1 MQALGNDMPV
11 HVPRKLL
18 PVVSRQLLVTRLF
31 YAGYTSSTMEEHS
44 VVLAVGPESARNRLA
59 VSSNSFAYWT
69 P

>member
-1 MQALGNDMPV
+1 MQSLGNDMPV

-18 PVVSRQLLVTRLF
+18 PVVSRQFRLF